1 MNKSL
6 FLKPVLAIAGASLL
20 ATGCV
25 VGVRGPRVG
34 VAVVAP
40 APVVVAGEVEVGGAP
55 PAPVVETVTVAPDPA
70 FVWIGGAYIW
80 RGGWVWE
87 PGHWARPP
95 HRGAVWVAHRYVYH
109 NGRHVFVRG
118 YWR

>member
-1 MNKSL
+1 MKKSL
-6 FLKPVLAIAGASLL
+6 LIRPILVIAGASLL

-25 VGVRGPRVG
+25 VREEVGYRGPRARVE
-34 VAVVAP
+34 VA
-40 APVVVAGEVEVGGAP
+40 APVAEVEVGGAP
-55 PAPVVETVTVAPDPA
+55 PAPVVESVTVAPDPA
-70 FVWIGGAYIW
+70 FIWIGGAYMW

-95 HRGAVWVAHRYVYH
+95 HPGAIWVPHRYVFR
-109 NGRHVFVRG
+109 NGRHVWVRG